1 MDKLDQY
8 RKYIQEI
15 LETIV
20 SDNSNSGESEE
31 ELIIDQ
37 LRDHYLL
44 VNVGWKDQKRNYG
57 NSIHVD
63 IKDGKI
69 WIQRDLTDLCIAERL
84 LEKGVPKEDIVLAF
98 HSPFNRQFMDFA
110 VA

>member
-1 MDKLDQY
+1 MDKIEQY
-8 RKYIQEI
+8 RQYIREI

-20 SDNSNSGESEE
+20 TSDSITDEIEE
-31 ELIIDQ
+31 ELIMDQ
-37 LRDHYLL
+37 VRDHYLL
-44 VNVGWKDQKRNYG
+44 VNVGWKENKRTYG

-69 WIQRDLTDLCIAERL
+69 WIQRDLTDLCIAEKL

-98 HSPFNRQFMDFA
+98 HPPFNRQFMDFA

>member
-1 MDKLDQY
+1 MDKLEQY

-20 SDNSNSGESEE
+20 TDASNAGEIEE

-57 NSIHVD
+57 NSIHLD
-63 IKDGKI
+63 IIKGKI
-69 WIQRDLTDLCIAERL
+69 WIQRDLTDLCIAEKL

-98 HSPFNRQFMDFA
+98 HPPYKRQLLDFA

>member
-1 MDKLDQY
+1 MDKLEQY

-20 SDNSNSGESEE
+20 TDNSNAGEIEE

-57 NSIHVD
+57 NSIHID
-63 IKDGKI
+63 IIEGKI
-69 WIQRDLTDLCIAERL
+69 WIQRDLTDLCVAERL

-98 HSPFNRQFMDFA
+98 YSPSHRKLTDFA
-110 VA
+110 LA